1 MFTTTSLVIC
11 AEKIGDHQYSIWCTD
26 EAGTFLSL
34 KQWQQYAFIWHTSSF
49 YGTDLRVS
57 DNCILLSPWQAV
69 EFFGK
74 QPVNSLLNISFSS
87 DLDQTSQTAE
97 LIFQLVQTGNFMPD
111 YSSWQKGKMGWKPKD
126 KTVKEIDLPWF
137 SAAVSDLWKEAQERN
152 VLGISLSKHI
162 LCSHH
167 LKGIFL
173 MNRTGLRK

>member
-1 MFTTTSLVIC
+1 MAAIRIYLAYFFLLRHRFACIR
-11 AEKIGDHQYSIWCTD
+11 QLYSAFAV
-26 EAGTFLSL
+26 AGGRIFA
-34 KQWQQYAFIWHTSSF
+34 K
-49 YGTDLRVS
+49 R
-57 DNCILLSPWQAV
+57 
-69 EFFGK
+69 
-74 QPVNSLLNISFSS
+74 PVNSLLNISFSS

-111 YSSWQKGKMGWKPKD
+111 YSSWQKESWAGSRRIKRLRKLIFHGFP
-126 KTVKEIDLPWF
+126 LPF
-137 SAAVSDLWKEAQERN
+137 LTFWKEAQERN